1 MLRNMP
7 SIPQP
12 DHDAIR
18 RLLSRYAELKHA
30 GQDVEKMYPNVAQ
43 HLRECLDCRALLA
56 DAEQDSAGPLAWLS
70 ASELPF
76 LHTSSEKPDI
86 RVTPGSSAEAFRIH
100 IALSLPGRHAYGNMR
115 APRPG
120 TGPAEHGEQLLLADV
135 VRLDDQEIGVTLV
148 ATQSATCENTPP
160 GEVTV
165 TGELYGD
172 ALPPV
177 IHAQLAVGS
186 RIYYASTHNGM
197 LQFENVIL
205 PGEGEPINLTLEA
218 LG

>member
-18 RLLSRYAELKHA
+18 RLLSRYAELKYA
-30 GQDVEKMYPNVAQ
+30 GRDAESMYPNVAQ
-43 HLRECLDCRALLA
+43 HLRSCLDCRALLA
-56 DAEQDSAGPLAWLS
+56 DVEQDSAGPLVWLS

-76 LHTSSEKPDI
+76 LHAPSEEPHI

-177 IHAQLAVGS
+177 IQAQLAVGS